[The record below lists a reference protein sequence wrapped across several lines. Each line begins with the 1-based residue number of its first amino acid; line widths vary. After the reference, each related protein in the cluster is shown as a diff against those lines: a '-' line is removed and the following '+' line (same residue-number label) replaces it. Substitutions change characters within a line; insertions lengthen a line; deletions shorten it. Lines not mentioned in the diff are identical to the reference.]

1 MKRVAYSLA
10 IAASVVASS
19 TAFAADMA
27 LKAPPAPAAPPPSL
41 FDVVV
46 TTALMSDYNFRG
58 ISQSN
63 HKPSVQG
70 GFEARYNWTP
80 TFQSYVGVSGES
92 IDFPN
97 NAAAEVDLYAGIRP
111 TFDKLALDFGFWEYY
126 YPGGNCYSTNVG
138 PTTCDRSFGGAT
150 GAPPSQV
157 LAAAIGS
164 TGNATK
170 ANDSFWEVYAKA
182 TYTVNDQW
190 SLGVQE
196 WYSPNVLNLGAWGWY
211 STGNVTYTAP
221 STWFQNGL
229 GMYASADVG
238 YWDLGTSDAFYGNT
252 QYTSYLNWDVG
263 FGWTWKV
270 LTLDLRYYDTNLSKT
285 QCDAFTSAQNASFAL
300 GNVTAQNPSGGATN
314 WCSAWFIAKL
324 SASIDFNTNLK

>member
-1 MKRVAYSLA
+1 MKRVAYSLVVV
-10 IAASVVASS
+10 ASVVASS
-19 TAFAADMA
+19 AFAADMA
-27 LKAPPAPAAPPPSL
+27 LKAPPAPPPPPPSL

-58 ISQSN
+58 ITQSN

-80 TFQSYVGVSGES
+80 TFQGYVGVSGES

-97 NAAAEVDLYAGIRP
+97 NAAAEVDFYGGFRP
-111 TFDKLALDFGFWEYY
+111 TFDKLALDFGAWYYY
-126 YPGGNCYSTNVG
+126 YPGGNCYALVASS
-138 PTTCDRSFGGAT
+138 CDSNFGGAT
-150 GAPPSQV
+150 GSPPTQ
-157 LAAAIGS
+157 LFPTG
-164 TGNATK
+164 GNATK

-182 TYTVNDQW
+182 SYTINDNW
-190 SLGVQE
+190 TVGIQE
-196 WYSPNVLNLGAWGWY
+196 WYSPSVLNLGAWGWY
-211 STGNVTYTAP
+211 TTGNVTVTAP
-221 STWFQNGL
+221 SNWFQNGL

-238 YWDLGTSDAFYGNT
+238 YWDLGKSDAFYGFTN
-252 QYTSYLNWDVG
+252 YTSYLNWDVG
-263 FGWTWKV
+263 FGWTWKI
-270 LTLDLRYYDTNLSKT
+270 LTLDLRYYDSNLSKT

-300 GNVTAQNPSGGATN
+300 GNITAQNPSGGATN